1 MNNANKRN
9 RKKMKQT
16 QVINVRLTLEEIEQI
31 DTLAKADD
39 RSRAYI
45 IRKLIRLSLDE
56 LLNNGSLPHEEG
68 AE

>member
-1 MNNANKRN
+1 
-9 RKKMKQT
+9 MKQT